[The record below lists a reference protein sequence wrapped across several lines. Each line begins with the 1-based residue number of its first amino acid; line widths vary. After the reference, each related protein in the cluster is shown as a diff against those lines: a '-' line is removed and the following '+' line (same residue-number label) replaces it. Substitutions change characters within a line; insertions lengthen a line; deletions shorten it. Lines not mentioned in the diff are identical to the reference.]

1 MGMTVDMAEGI
12 GTLTLSHP
20 PLNILTRQLLTELRH
35 RLEELAASPDVRA
48 VILQA
53 EGKHFSAGADVG
65 EHLPP
70 EFEQMIPEF
79 LDTIRALA
87 SFPLPVI
94 AAVRGRCMGGGFEV
108 VQAADIVIAGESA
121 LFGQPEILLGVCA
134 PAACVLLPSR
144 AGRGVAAEVLFTGDP
159 LTAEQAAAAGIVR
172 RIVPD
177 PDVEEAARSLA
188 LRIARHSAV
197 AIRATVR
204 TLRAATG
211 NDLVRAFD
219 AAGEIY
225 VNELMRSEDAEEG
238 LRAFLEKRTP
248 TWNHR

>member
-1 MGMTVDMAEGI
+1 MGITVDMADGI
-12 GTLTLSHP
+12 GTLTLSQP
-20 PLNILTRQLLTELRH
+20 PLNILTRQLLAELRQ
-35 RLEELAASPDVRA
+35 RLEELAATPELRA
-48 VILQA
+48 VILEA

-79 LDTIRALA
+79 LETVRALA

-108 VQAADIVIAGESA
+108 VQAADIVIAGEGA

-144 AGRGVAAEVLFTGDP
+144 AGRGVAAEILFTGDP
-159 LTAEQAAAAGIVR
+159 LTAEQAADAGIVLR
-172 RIVPD
+172 VVPD
-177 PDVEEAARSLA
+177 PEVEEAARSLA
-188 LRIARHSAV
+188 LRIARHSAS
-197 AIRATVR
+197 ALRATVR
-204 TLRAATG
+204 TLRAANG
-211 NDLVRAFD
+211 IDLVRAFD

-225 VNELMRSEDAEEG
+225 VNELMRSEDAQEG
-238 LRAFLEKRTP
+238 LRAFLDKRTP